1 MDIFEAR
8 QIKPMRGG
16 DTPQVLESSLPQL
29 APLGTCPWDELYRRK
44 GAVT

>member
-1 MDIFEAR
+1 MDIFEVRRA
-8 QIKPMRGG
+8 KLMRGG
-16 DTPQVLESSLPQL
+16 ATPQVLESSLPQL